1 MNTFKRYAVV
11 QQKACVACGSCADVC
26 SRGAISVQHGC
37 FAQVDVTHCV
47 GCGLCARECPLEWT
61 STAPVSPW
69 VVQFSF
75 KLYSLMLTSEIIAI
89 PAMIWFRPRAW
100 CTFCTIGT
108 LTQEIC
114 KIRNRKG

>member
-1 MNTFKRYAVV
+1 M
-11 QQKACVACGSCADVC
+11 ACGSCADVC
-26 SRGAISVQHGC
+26 PRGAISVHHGC

-89 PAMIWFRPRAW
+89 LAMIGSVPGMVYLLSHEDCPRE
-100 CTFCTIGT
+100 FVRSGT
-108 LTQEIC
+108 GRDSL
-114 KIRNRKG
+114 